1 MYGAGEW
8 CKIERCRS
16 SLSMDGNAAELNSCK
31 VIIGVSEV
39 HGKDEVALERGC
51 VARRVRF
58 ERLLPLVRAA
68 FACDW

>member
-1 MYGAGEW
+1 
-8 CKIERCRS
+8 
-16 SLSMDGNAAELNSCK
+16 MDGNVAELNSCK